1 MVTHALLRDW
11 WRGIGQKDQYEMSA
25 EAKRL
30 AFRYKD
36 RNYKS
41 VHNPDK
47 CEFRFNGLFK
57 LARWRSYAIS
67 ETEINA
73 IGGIDFFER
82 MINMINAESRYGYDL
97 KPKFEFAIVKHEN
110 VIELAR
116 LC

>member
-1 MVTHALLRDW
+1 MVTHTLLRSW
-11 WRGIGQKDQYEMSA
+11 WRGVGEKDQYEMSQ

-30 AFRYKD
+30 AFKYKD
-36 RNYKS
+36 KNYKV

-57 LARWRSYAIS
+57 LARWKSYAIT
-67 ETEINA
+67 EAEINA
-73 IGGIDFFER
+73 IGGIDYFEK
-82 MINMINAESRYGYDL
+82 MISMINAESRIGSDYR
-97 KPKFEFAIVKHEN
+97 PKFEFAIIKHET